1 MSRSPLIALCALV
14 CAALAFAPAATAHD
28 GPHSP
33 VATAAAPEACVAG
46 SPDVVGGK
54 IHGKLSSSNVDPL
67 QAQFAT
73 CGHAKR
79 VMKKVAQLG
88 LEQPRGDVSAFY
100 CRPTVFATEPDFVSY
115 VCTFKGADTATF
127 VKLTFAIQY
136 KL

>member
-1 MSRSPLIALCALV
+1 MPRSPLLVLCALA
-14 CAALAFAPAATAHD
+14 CAALAIAPAASAA
-28 GPHSP
+28 PAESKC
-33 VATAAAPEACVAG
+33 ATA
-46 SPDVVGGK
+46 SSDVVGGK

-79 VMKKVAQLG
+79 VMKKVAELG
-88 LEQPRGDVSAFY
+88 LEKPRGDVSGFY

-115 VCTFKGADTATF
+115 ICTFKGADTATF